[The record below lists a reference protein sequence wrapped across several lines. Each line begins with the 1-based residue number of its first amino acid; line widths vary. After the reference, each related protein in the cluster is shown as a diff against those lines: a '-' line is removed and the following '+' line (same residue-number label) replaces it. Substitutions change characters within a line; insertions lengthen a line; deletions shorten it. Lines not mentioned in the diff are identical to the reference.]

1 MLSRRS
7 LFLLMAGAATA
18 GGGAWAASQVGQQPE
33 PPTPPGQ
40 DAQGRLLWRNWS
52 GIQTAYPQQREAPAD
67 EGELVELV
75 RAAPGPIRPVG
86 SGHSFMPLV
95 PTQGTLVTLDR
106 MAGLVSHDADSM
118 SATVRAGTRLA
129 DLGAE
134 LAGVG
139 QEMPNLPD
147 INKQSLGGALATG
160 THGTG
165 ASLPALHGNV
175 TALRIVT
182 GRGEVLDCDATRNAD
197 LFQASRVGLGAF
209 GIVTQVTLRNSPL
222 RRVERNVWVQ
232 PLEQTLA
239 DWPRLRAQ
247 HRNVEF
253 YYLPFSDMSAVITHD
268 ETDAPPTPRPPAQD
282 NEALL
287 DLKRL
292 RDWLGWSP
300 GLRRRLARQV
310 LGSLEPERV
319 VDESWRLLSNERPVR
334 FNEMEF
340 HLPLDAQ
347 PQALREVITAI
358 ERTRNDVFFPIEAR
372 AVAPDDAWLSP
383 FQGRMTGSIAVHA
396 YYKDQYDFLYEIV
409 EPILRR
415 YGGRPHWGKLNRLN
429 AADFIALYPHFSDA
443 IALQREVDP
452 YGRFLNDYLRGIMA
466 HG

>member
-7 LFLLMAGAATA
+7 LFWLMAGAATL
-18 GGGAWAASQVGQQPE
+18 GGGTLAASRVGQQPE

-40 DAQGRLLWRNWS
+40 DAEGRLLWRNWS
-52 GIQTAYPQQREAPAD
+52 GIQTAYPQQRAAPAD
-67 EGELVELV
+67 EGELADLV
-75 RAAPGPIRPVG
+75 RNAPGPLRAVG

-95 PTQGTLVTLDR
+95 PTPGTLVTLDR
-106 MAGLVSHDADSM
+106 MAGLVTHDATSL

-129 DLGAE
+129 DLGAA
-134 LAGVG
+134 LAGIG

-182 GRGEVLDCDATRNAD
+182 GRGEVLDCDATQNAE
-197 LFQASRVGLGAF
+197 LFQAARVGLGAF

-222 RRVERNVWVQ
+222 RRVDRNVWVQ

-239 DWPRLRAQ
+239 EWPALRAK

-253 YYLPFSDMSAVITHD
+253 YYLPFTDMSAVISHD
-268 ETDAPPTPRPPAQD
+268 ETDAPATPRPPAQD

-310 LGSLEPERV
+310 LGGLKPERV

-358 ERTRNDVFFPIEAR
+358 EGARNDVFFPIEAR

-415 YGGRPHWGKLNRLN
+415 YEGRPHWGKLNRLT
-429 AADFIALYPHFSDA
+429 AADFASLYPRFGEA
-443 IALQREVDP
+443 VALRREVDP
-452 YGRFLNDYLRGIMA
+452 EGRFLNDYLRGIMG

>member
-7 LFLLMAGAATA
+7 LFLLMAGAATM
-18 GGGAWAASQVGQQPE
+18 GGGVWAASQVGQQPE
-33 PPTPPGQ
+33 PPIPPGE
-40 DAQGRLLWRNWS
+40 DKEGRLLWRNWS
-52 GIQTAYPQQREAPAD
+52 GIQMAYPQNRAAPAD
-67 EGELVELV
+67 EEELADIV
-75 RAAPGPIRPVG
+75 RRAPGPIRPVG

-95 PTQGTLVTLDR
+95 PTPGTLVTLDR
-106 MAGLVSHDADSM
+106 MAGLVAHDTGAL

-129 DLGAE
+129 DLGAA
-134 LAGVG
+134 LAGIA

-165 ASLPALHGNV
+165 AGLTALHGNV
-175 TALRIVT
+175 TALRVVT
-182 GRGEVLDCDATRNAD
+182 GRGEVLDCDATQNAD
-197 LFQASRVGLGAF
+197 LFQAARMGLGAF
-209 GIVTQVTLRNSPL
+209 GIVTQVTLRNGPL
-222 RRVERNVWVQ
+222 RRVERNVWLQ

-239 DWPRLRAQ
+239 DWSSLRTR
-247 HRNVEF
+247 HRNIEF
-253 YYLPFSDMSAVITHD
+253 YYLPFTDMTAVITHD
-268 ETDAPPTPRPPAQD
+268 ETEAPATPRPPAQD

-292 RDWLGWSP
+292 RDWLGWAP

-340 HLPLDAQ
+340 HLPLEAQ

-358 ERTRNDVFFPIEAR
+358 EDTRHDVFFPIEAR
-372 AVAPDDAWLSP
+372 VVAPDEAWLSP

-415 YGGRPHWGKLNRLN
+415 HDGRPHWGKLNRLTQ
-429 AADFIALYPHFSDA
+429 ADFAALYPRFSDA
-443 IALQREVDP
+443 MALRQQVDP
-452 YGRFLNDYLRGIMA
+452 EGRFLNDYLRGIMA